1 MLFVFRLPL
10 FALMPQLAVMRYIP
24 TRSRLTRLKTELPL
38 MMTAAKIP
46 SRLDKFAHRLQPH
59 RLPARSMLSLALALT
74 LFTSSCVTALPTAAT
89 NRGSNS
95 TATSG
100 SGIKL
105 STDQRRKIGNKI
117 WQNECSGTVAGL
129 TSWNQ
134 GEDFASLGI
143 GHFIW
148 DVPGRPAHFDESFP
162 KLIAYMK
169 ANRVQMPVW
178 LATQRGCP
186 WNSYADFHAA
196 KNSARMVE
204 LRNFLAN
211 TIDIQTGFIVQRLE
225 QALPKMIAATPDA
238 SRKAR
243 LRATF
248 YAVAESPQGVYAL
261 IDYVNFKGEGIEPG
275 ERYNGQGWGM
285 RDVLLEMRGQP
296 RGAAAAIEYSEAAK
310 RVLNR
315 RIANAP
321 AARNE
326 AQWRAGWMNRCETY
340 KRGI

>member
-1 MLFVFRLPL
+1 MKPAAIAPSRQNNFAPRCLHTLTMLGFAVT
-10 FALMPQLAVMRYIP
+10 FALLP
-24 TRSRLTRLKTELPL
+24 TGC
-38 MMTAAKIP
+38 A
-46 SRLDKFAHRLQPH
+46 
-59 RLPARSMLSLALALT
+59 
-74 LFTSSCVTALPTAAT
+74 TSLPTAGGGDASAT
-89 NRGSNS
+89 GSS
-95 TATSG
+95 

-105 STDQRRKIGNKI
+105 SSTQRSKIGNKI

-129 TSWNQ
+129 TSWNK

-148 DVPGRPAHFDESFP
+148 YVPGRPAHFDESFP
-162 KLIAYMK
+162 KLIAFMK
-169 ANRVQMPVW
+169 ASGTKMPAW

-186 WNSYADFHAA
+186 WNSYADFHSA

-204 LRNFLAN
+204 LRNFLAS
-211 TIDIQTGFIVQRLE
+211 TIDAQTGFIVQRLE
-225 QALPKMIAATPDA
+225 QALPKMIAATPDT
-238 SRKAR
+238 SQKAR

-296 RGAAAAIEYSEAAK
+296 RGAAAANEYSEAAK

-315 RIANAP
+315 RIGNAP
-321 AARNE
+321 ASRNE
-326 AQWRAGWMNRCETY
+326 GQWRAGWMNRCETY